1 MEVERERSKT
11 TRLGWSKI
19 LTVTMICLLTACL
32 FADQNLMAPN
42 LTAISQ
48 EFSFTPQQRDEK
60 LGGEVAFAFFLAGA
74 PIALWIGW
82 LADKMPRK
90 WLFCGVVILGEGPA
104 LATLWVKSY
113 HELLFLRALTGIAVG
128 GALPLIFSMLGDM
141 FENERRNVV
150 SAIVSLSQGF
160 GISIGQF
167 ISGVVGPQH
176 GWRLPFAIV
185 AVPSIVFTCLA
196 ALCMTEP
203 QRGSSEAALRTRG
216 PTQKQTVYTEKIS
229 MGKAC
234 GLFTIQT
241 NLLVFLQ
248 GVTGCL
254 PWAVIVTFLNDYLS
268 QEKHFT
274 IQSSTA
280 ILTAYNVGGMCG
292 FLIGGLV
299 GQIVYNRNSTY
310 VGVLMASTTSLG
322 IFPLM
327 YLLNL
332 PEDPPAVPV
341 LCVIAFFG
349 GVIAC
354 VTGANIRAVLL
365 NVNAPETR
373 GSAFAVYTLMDDLG
387 KGFGPAAISGLI
399 ALSGGRQ
406 AAFNG
411 AVLVG
416 WSSCALLLL
425 CICLTLR
432 KDEQKLQ
439 QQIKLG
445 QGATR
450 CCFV

>member
-203 QRGSSEAALRTRG
+203 QPALYSVPSSFIRPRVPRSILRSLARSLFPRCLLPFAG
-216 PTQKQTVYTEKIS
+216 QSVYLP
-229 MGKAC
+229 AC
-234 GLFTIQT
+234 RADQ
-241 NLLVFLQ
+241 
-248 GVTGCL
+248 L
-254 PWAVIVTFLNDYLS
+254 P
-268 QEKHFT
+268 Q
-274 IQSSTA
+274 A
-280 ILTAYNVGGMCG
+280 ILTAYNVGGMG
-292 FLIGGLV
+292 EEEGKGEEEKEGVTKVIQIGGLV